1 MAHEDAKTRRGAGDG
16 RYRWAAL
23 VVVGALGVAVAT
35 RPAAAQSPGATAA
48 DSAWERK
55 DYDAA
60 ARLYGERL
68 AADSSDAVA
77 LHRLGLIL
85 AWGEKYDRGLELL
98 DRLVAE
104 RPEDAA
110 AGVDRARVLAWKHD
124 LKSAR
129 AGVDAVLAK
138 HPGDMGA
145 LRLRAQVESWS
156 GDYDASLTTYKE
168 LLAGAPGD
176 RSIQQE
182 RARVLGWTTHYGA
195 AADAYRQ
202 LLEND
207 STDLE
212 ARLGLARVLSW
223 SQRLDSAAVV
233 FASVLRQDPAN
244 LEAERG
250 LARMASWRGRLAA
263 GEAGWRQVLAH
274 EPDDVE
280 ALVGLGQ
287 TLRWQGRHA
296 EALEVLEK
304 ARRLAPTDADV
315 RTQWEWARA
324 AGAPR
329 VTPFLVYERDSDGNR
344 IATSRIVMAWNP
356 LPRVALRADGYIRRL
371 EQALIVGQPDR
382 SARGFLLSADVL
394 AGAGWTFTAGGGA
407 AGSDAPD
414 AAPRGQLLASL
425 QSPSSAAVSGGASFS
440 RTALDATARLAETG
454 VMVNEASLSGG
465 TAPSA
470 AWSLRARGA
479 IAEFDGTET
488 NRRTLGQLEVA
499 RRVASWGRLMGSVT
513 GFGFDHASTDGY
525 FSPDFYGLAELGARW
540 LRDNGRWSAVAEVA
554 PGVQKIGEHGKAGG
568 TFRVSGR
575 LGYSVA
581 PGRQVGVALGY
592 STTGL
597 QSLAPGAAGYR
608 YTSAVLSAG
617 WAF

>member
-1 MAHEDAKTRRGAGDG
+1 MSREGAKGRQEARSRR
-16 RYRWAAL
+16 RWWAAL
-23 VVVGALGVAVAT
+23 AAFGVLAALAPAGS
-35 RPAAAQSPGATAA
+35 AAAQSPATAA

-85 AWGEKYDRGLELL
+85 AWGEKYDRSLELL

-104 RPEDAA
+104 RPDDAA
-110 AGVDRARVLAWKHD
+110 AAVDRARVLAWKHD
-124 LKSAR
+124 LKAAR
-129 AGVDAVLAK
+129 AAVDAVLAG
-138 HPGDMGA
+138 HPGDLGA

-156 GDYDASLTTYKE
+156 GDYDAALTTYQE
-168 LLAGAPGD
+168 LLASAPAD

-182 RARVLGWTTHYGA
+182 RARVLGWTTRYAA
-195 AADAYRQ
+195 AADAYRE
-202 LLEND
+202 LLETD

-223 SQRLDSAAVV
+223 SQQLDSAAAV
-233 FASVLRQDPAN
+233 FASVLRQDPTN
-244 LEAERG
+244 LEAQRG
-250 LARMASWRGRLAA
+250 LARMASWRGRLAE
-263 GEAGWRQVLAH
+263 GEAGWRAVL
-274 EPDDVE
+274 ERKPDDVE

-304 ARRLAPTDADV
+304 ARQLAPTDADV

-344 IATSRIVMAWNP
+344 IATSRLVMAWNP

-371 EQALIVGQPDR
+371 GQTLIVGQPNR
-382 SARGFLLSADVL
+382 SAQGVLVSADVL
-394 AGAGWTFTAGGGA
+394 AGAGWTLTAGGGVS
-407 AGSDAPD
+407 GSDAL
-414 AAPRGQLLASL
+414 AATPKGQVVVSV
-425 QSPSSAAVSGGASFS
+425 QSPSAAPVSGGVVFS
-440 RTALDATARLAETG
+440 RTALDATARLVETG
-454 VMVNEASLSGG
+454 VMVSEATLTGG

-470 AWSLRARGA
+470 AWSLRARA
-479 IAEFDGTET
+479 SIAEFEGAET

-499 RRVASWGRLMGSVT
+499 RRVASWGRLLGSVT
-513 GFGFDHASTDGY
+513 GFGFEHASTDGY
-525 FSPDFYGLAELGARW
+525 FSPDFYGLAEMGGRW
-540 LRDNGRWSAVAEVA
+540 LRDNGRWSAVAELA
-554 PGVQKIGEHGKAGG
+554 PGVQKIGRDGKAAG
-568 TFRVSGR
+568 TFRISGR
-575 LGYSVA
+575 VGYSVA
-581 PGRQVGVALGY
+581 PGRQIGLALGY